1 MPKTFD
7 HRQFTGWNARS
18 FTVIV
23 LRRLIAHL
31 AQMNRILSRCE
42 SVQCEKKEEKFGRSR
57 DAGNMPNSSPR
68 EINEN
73 WRATWSVAFNAYQ
86 RDDIAIP
93 RKEHGKTYV
102 LSGDRVTSVLTNWGQ
117 LFVRRWRC
125 IGKPYRSIQSICTAV
140 HDELELHS
148 TTLNLEALVSEGFTF
163 QATLLPL
170 LRKNQLFWS

>member
-1 MPKTFD
+1 MKRAELHGYCFKTANSTFCANESNPEPL
-7 HRQFTGWNARS
+7 WERS
-18 FTVIV
+18 MRKE
-23 LRRLIAHL
+23 RRKIWPISWCWKHAELFA
-31 AQMNRILSRCE
+31 
-42 SVQCEKKEEKFGRSR
+42 
-57 DAGNMPNSSPR
+57 PR